1 MLLMSKRD
9 QKLFLEDILESIG
22 RIEEYIESMSYD
34 DFIDDRKTIDA
45 VVRNLEII
53 GEAVKN
59 LSDEIKRKYCEVNWK
74 GIAGM
79 RDKLIHAYFG
89 VDPQIV
95 WETVKVRI
103 PELKIQIRKILEELR
118 EVDD

>member
-1 MLLMSKRD
+1 MSKRD
-9 QKLFLEDILESIG
+9 QKFFLEDILAA
-22 RIEEYIESMSYD
+22 IEKIENYTRSMSYD
-34 DFIDDRKTIDA
+34 EFLKDKKTIDA

-59 LSDEIKRKYCEVNWK
+59 LSEEIKKEHKVVNWK

-79 RDKLIHAYFG
+79 RNKLIHAYFG

-95 WETVKVRI
+95 WETIQVRI
-103 PELKIQIRKILEELR
+103 PELKIQIEKILK
-118 EVDD
+118 